1 MPGPHKHQVPP
12 EDRAV
17 VSDRATAH
25 AGGTA
30 APLWVN
36 PALVN
41 LLDDEPHIV
50 TLRAGETLFNEGD
63 ASASMF
69 VVRRG
74 TLRIGSG
81 NVVYEDVGAG
91 GIVGEMGV
99 IDGHMPRSATVYA
112 LTRCELIEL
121 SQPLFLDLVERKPGF
136 SISVM
141 RVLSRRLR
149 HMNDVRRPDSMR
161 HPASMQLGELELR
174 FDSNRAFWKGSAIDL
189 TLTEFR
195 MVSLL
200 ALNPGADIPYRE
212 LYDVVHGKDF
222 RAGTGAEGYRPNV
235 RTFIKRIR
243 KKFRVI
249 DPGFDQVRNY
259 AGFGY
264 QWIAAADSATS

>member
-1 MPGPHKHQVPP
+1 MTVPHKHEVPP
-12 EDRAV
+12 RDRPAV
-17 VSDRATAH
+17 ADRATVEEAKV
-25 AGGTA
+25 T
-30 APLWVN
+30 LWVN
-36 PALVN
+36 PAVVA
-41 LLDDEPHIV
+41 LLDDEPHII
-50 TLRAGETLFNEGD
+50 TLQASEILFNEGD

-74 TLRIGSG
+74 ALRIGSG
-81 NVVYEDVGAG
+81 SGTIVYEDIGAG

-99 IDGHMPRSATVYA
+99 IDSHMPRSATVRA

-121 SQPLFLDLVERKPGF
+121 SQEHFLDLVERKPGF

-149 HMNDVRRPDSMR
+149 HMNEIRHADAIP
-161 HPASMQLGELELR
+161 HPAPVQQRGALELH

-200 ALNPGADIPYRE
+200 ACKPGEDIPYRE
-212 LYDVVHGKDF
+212 LYDIVHGKAF
-222 RAGTGAEGYRPNV
+222 VAGSGVEGYRANV

-243 KKFRVI
+243 KKFRVV

-264 QWIAAADSATS
+264 QWIVA

>member
-1 MPGPHKHQVPP
+1 MTVRHKHQVPP
-12 EDRAV
+12 KDRAV
-17 VSDRATAH
+17 VPDRAIAH
-25 AGGTA
+25 AEHATVT
-30 APLWVN
+30 LWVN

-50 TLRAGETLFNEGD
+50 TLQAGETLFNEGD

-81 NVVYEDVGAG
+81 SVVYEDIGAG

-99 IDGHMPRSATVYA
+99 IDRHMPRSATVFA
-112 LTRCELIEL
+112 LTRCELIQL
-121 SQPLFLDLVERKPGF
+121 GQPQFLDLVERKPGF

-149 HMNDVRRPDSMR
+149 HMNEVPGPDSIR
-161 HPASMQLGELELR
+161 HPASMRLGELELR

-200 ALNPGADIPYRE
+200 ALRPGEDIPYRE

-222 RAGTGAEGYRPNV
+222 RAGAGPEGYRANV
-235 RTFIKRIR
+235 RTFVKRIR

-259 AGFGY
+259 TAFGY
-264 QWIAAADSATS
+264 QWVAT